1 MPDNQVWDIKEA
13 LALADTWQ
21 NRFGGRNMPE
31 GFFPQLH
38 ALAEYLHANGQVPR
52 AVDLLRSE
60 GSMGVSRF
68 LGHRLEHARLLTRA
82 LFDAGNP
89 DEALK
94 LVEYYG
100 SRPYLFDDL
109 NKLGY
114 FLFCRSAHCLATHDA
129 LKLAHCV
136 TLLVETQAGMKDA
149 NLIRIIQQAGGINAL
164 IRAAGSL
171 DFSTRMLLRV
181 FGLAQRLAGK
191 GVAAGVIGRGLHF
204 AVNILRSVSRLKGG
218 NLVGL
223 LPRRTPG
230 KVKTRATADN
240 NCPIVVTRAMG
251 GIGDLLM
258 MTPGLRALA
267 RKHPGRE
274 IWFAI
279 PKGFHQLFYGF
290 ESIKT
295 VDIDHLELYQENCF
309 ALHNLTEC
317 PASRVETST
326 LPDVKQ
332 NRIDIFAAAMGITPQ
347 ELDVVGRT
355 PIYAVTDEERLWAI
369 NYLVQKKMKP
379 GQLIGIQPFAAD
391 LYRNYPH
398 MELLATKLAMSAP
411 VLVFHNVP
419 LQGYED
425 KNIFK
430 IYKYP
435 LRQSIALLSQCK
447 ILVTVDSSFLHIAAA
462 LQIDTISLFGPTNG
476 KLRTNCYKNCHVVL
490 GDDTINC
497 HSCWRNNFVVCP
509 RTYSNISKCLYEIEA
524 GYLAEKVFNFYS
536 EPVEEKNTSIRG
548 KLKNIFKSAINK
560 SHLPKYSG
568 IVGKIRFC
576 LEGGRWVFLQCF
588 SSKKYAKF
596 PFEVEIFF
604 SNLLYFFEKP
614 FKKCRQM
621 DLLLLQPNGLGD
633 AIINKVYSDYLIE
646 MMHFR
651 KDRVMILATDAWK
664 GLEKELHPDV
674 TVCFFNKQKFETN
687 FYYRFSLYRYLKKY
701 YFSCALCNLRWKPR
715 YITDR
720 LMSVINGGD
729 KAIASHEN
737 IDHNQKVLFEKWCRK
752 EGVKCIDVSDIRS
765 EFHRI
770 PSFYKKIFGSIIDI
784 DPRRTVFHRSNRLTT
799 QYVHGNYIVFHVGNA
814 DIRRRW
820 GVEKF
825 SQVGEYFANKGYKIL
840 IVGGYCERDL
850 IDAFD
855 KKFEIFIDQVHLWE
869 YYNIIAGAAAF
880 LGGDTGPTH
889 MAVALNIPT
898 AIILGGGHYDYY
910 LPYPQNIVPHIKNI
924 VYIQSVQSCYGCDW
938 ICTQSQDKFMRCI
951 HDIEAVDA
959 IEALSSLLKTESL

>member
-1 MPDNQVWDIKEA
+1 MPDKQVWNITEA

-38 ALAEYLHANGQVPR
+38 ALAEYLHDNGQVQR

-60 GSMGVSRF
+60 SSMGVARF
-68 LGHRLEHARLLTRA
+68 LGHRLDHARLLTRA

-100 SRPYLFDDL
+100 ARPYLFDDL

-326 LPDVKQ
+326 LP
-332 NRIDIFAAAMGITPQ
+332 
-347 ELDVVGRT
+347 
-355 PIYAVTDEERLWAI
+355 
-369 NYLVQKKMKP
+369 
-379 GQLIGIQPFAAD
+379 
-391 LYRNYPH
+391 
-398 MELLATKLAMSAP
+398 
-411 VLVFHNVP
+411 NV
-419 LQGYED
+419 
-425 KNIFK
+425 
-430 IYKYP
+430 
-435 LRQSIALLSQCK
+435 
-447 ILVTVDSSFLHIAAA
+447 
-462 LQIDTISLFGPTNG
+462 
-476 KLRTNCYKNCHVVL
+476 
-490 GDDTINC
+490 
-497 HSCWRNNFVVCP
+497 
-509 RTYSNISKCLYEIEA
+509 
-524 GYLAEKVFNFYS
+524 
-536 EPVEEKNTSIRG
+536 
-548 KLKNIFKSAINK
+548 
-560 SHLPKYSG
+560 
-568 IVGKIRFC
+568 
-576 LEGGRWVFLQCF
+576 
-588 SSKKYAKF
+588 
-596 PFEVEIFF
+596 
-604 SNLLYFFEKP
+604 NL
-614 FKKCRQM
+614 
-621 DLLLLQPNGLGD
+621 
-633 AIINKVYSDYLIE
+633 
-646 MMHFR
+646 
-651 KDRVMILATDAWK
+651 T
-664 GLEKELHPDV
+664 
-674 TVCFFNKQKFETN
+674 
-687 FYYRFSLYRYLKKY
+687 
-701 YFSCALCNLRWKPR
+701 
-715 YITDR
+715 
-720 LMSVINGGD
+720 
-729 KAIASHEN
+729 
-737 IDHNQKVLFEKWCRK
+737 
-752 EGVKCIDVSDIRS
+752 
-765 EFHRI
+765 
-770 PSFYKKIFGSIIDI
+770 
-784 DPRRTVFHRSNRLTT
+784 
-799 QYVHGNYIVFHVGNA
+799 
-814 DIRRRW
+814 
-820 GVEKF
+820 
-825 SQVGEYFANKGYKIL
+825 
-840 IVGGYCERDL
+840 
-850 IDAFD
+850 
-855 KKFEIFIDQVHLWE
+855 
-869 YYNIIAGAAAF
+869 
-880 LGGDTGPTH
+880 
-889 MAVALNIPT
+889 
-898 AIILGGGHYDYY
+898 
-910 LPYPQNIVPHIKNI
+910 
-924 VYIQSVQSCYGCDW
+924 
-938 ICTQSQDKFMRCI
+938 
-951 HDIEAVDA
+951 
-959 IEALSSLLKTESL
+959 